1 MHVDRRFLGWGVFFI
16 AAGALPLAVR
26 SGYLST
32 DVIGQAWRL
41 WPLILVGIGIG
52 ILLSRTVFGWIGGL
66 VVAATFGLLV
76 GAALAGG
83 LDKVGCGFDTS
94 GGAIGGPGTTVNGSI
109 PGDGTVTLDFDCG
122 TLKVGAAPGSQWAL
136 TYRGDAVPV
145 VDQAPD
151 RLHVRQP
158 DTGVFPRGSAWDVT
172 LPTTGKL
179 TLDVTANA
187 GSTTLALPDTQLS
200 RFTGTFNAGSFSVD
214 LSGSQLAGLEVSLNA
229 GSGTLSLP
237 ASTFDGAV
245 HVNAGSLK
253 LCTAPDAGL
262 RITTSGSLAS
272 TDFSGSG
279 LVLSGQTWES
289 PNYAT
294 AQNHIQLTI
303 DANAASVS
311 LNRGGGCS

>member
-26 SGYLST
+26 SGYLSS
-32 DVIGQAWRL
+32 DAIGQAWRL

-52 ILLSRTVFGWIGGL
+52 ILLGRTALGWIGGL
-66 VVAATFGLLV
+66 VVAATFGLLI

-83 LDKVGCGFDTS
+83 LDRVGCGFDSS
-94 GGAIGGPGTTVNGSI
+94 GGTVGGPGTTVNGTL

-122 TLKVGAAPGSQWAL
+122 TLKVAAVQGSQWAL

-151 RLHVRQP
+151 RLRVRQP
-158 DTGVFPRGSAWDVT
+158 DGGVFPRGSAWDVAV
-172 LPTTGKL
+172 PTAGRL
-179 TLDVTANA
+179 TVDVTANA
-187 GSTTLALPDTQLS
+187 GSTSIALPGAQLS
-200 RFTGTFNAGSFSVD
+200 RFNGTFNAGSFSID
-214 LSGSQLAGLEVSLNA
+214 LSGAQLAGLEISLNA
-229 GSGTLSLP
+229 GSGSLSLP
-237 ASTFDGAV
+237 ASSFDGAL

-279 LVLSGQTWES
+279 LVLSGTTWES

-294 AQNHIQLTI
+294 AQTHVQLTV

-311 LNRGGGCS
+311 LNRGGGCQ